1 MQRRRF
7 VTSSISISV
16 MWLAAMA
23 CGPASAQPASDH
35 LVMATFG
42 QVDSF
47 ASKWLELIYTE
58 AFRQLGVELEIR
70 YLPAARAG
78 AEAQAGKVD
87 GELGRSLEYEATQT
101 TMVRVS
107 EPTLFVATAAYA
119 KRPDIQLAPG
129 WEGLRGTNYRTEY
142 RFGYSITE
150 RKLTAVLPAAHL
162 SAVQTSE
169 TGLRKLVLGR
179 TDLFVDTAETIE
191 PLLASPEFRDAGI
204 RLASVLQRGPLYA
217 YLNKKH
223 AALAPRLAAILKK
236 MRESGQTE
244 RFRVQALKG

>member
-7 VTSSISISV
+7 VTGITG
-16 MWLAAMA
+16 MLLAAA
-23 CGPASAQPASDH
+23 GCGRAHAQGAPEH

-58 AFRQLGVELEIR
+58 AFRQLGVALEIR

-78 AEAQAGKVD
+78 AEAIAGKVD
-87 GELGRSLEYEATQT
+87 GELARSVEYEATQS
-101 TMVRVS
+101 TMLRLT

-119 KRPDIQLAPG
+119 RRRDIRLAPG
-129 WEGLRGTNYRTEY
+129 WEGLRGTTYRTEY

-150 RKLTAVLPAAHL
+150 RKLMAVLPAAHL
-162 SAVQTSE
+162 TAVQTSE

-179 TDLFVDTAETIE
+179 TDLYIDTAEAIE
-191 PLLASPEFRDAGI
+191 PLLATPEFRDAGI
-204 RLASVLQRGPLYA
+204 RQASVLQRGPLYA

-223 AALAPRLAAILKK
+223 AHLAPRLAAILKK

-244 RFRVQALKG
+244 RFRLQALKE

>member
-7 VTSSISISV
+7 VTGITCITG
-16 MWLAAMA
+16 MLLAAA
-23 CGPASAQPASDH
+23 DGQADAQAAPGR

-58 AFRQLGVELEIR
+58 AFRQLGVALEIR

-78 AEAQAGKVD
+78 AEALAGNVD
-87 GELGRSLEYEATQT
+87 GELARSVEYEATQT
-101 TMVRVS
+101 TMLRVP
-107 EPTLFVATAAYA
+107 EPTVSVATAAYA
-119 KRPDIQLAPG
+119 RRPDIRLAPG
-129 WEGLRGTNYRTEY
+129 WEGLRGTAYRTEY

-150 RKLTAVLPAAHL
+150 RKLMAVLPAAHL

-179 TDLFVDTAETIE
+179 TDLYVDTAEAIE

-204 RLASVLQRGPLYA
+204 RQASVLQRGPLYA

-223 AALAPRLAAILKK
+223 AHLAPRLAAILKK
-236 MRESGQTE
+236 MRDSGQTE
-244 RFRVQALKG
+244 RFRLQALKR